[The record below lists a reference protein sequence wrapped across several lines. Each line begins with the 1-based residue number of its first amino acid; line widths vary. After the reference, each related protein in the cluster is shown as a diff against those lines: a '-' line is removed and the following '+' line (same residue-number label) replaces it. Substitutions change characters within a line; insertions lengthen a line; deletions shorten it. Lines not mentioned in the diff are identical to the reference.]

1 MKHVQSMGL
10 LLLLFLVSSCGATN
24 RPISSSNSS
33 TGNTPSSTTPIEV
46 SSSPKDASSDY
57 VDHQEE
63 FSFTGDETGS
73 FTKEDNVYTILA
85 EGGIYRKRKIRKW
98 KNFSERTRC

>member
-1 MKHVQSMGL
+1 MKHAQAMSL
-10 LLLLFLVSSCGATN
+10 LLLLCLISSCGTMN
-24 RPISSSNSS
+24 QPTGSSSFS

-73 FTKEDNVYTILA
+73 FTKEDNVYTIFA